1 MFHALALAVV
11 LSTAP
16 SGAPRKAL
24 PKTDPLHKLVEI
36 PGMEF
41 YKKVLIEEEPKQLWK
56 QIHWVSIDDVRA
68 LARENRKPILLAIF
82 TGHGGQ
88 AKAGFT

>member
-1 MFHALALAVV
+1 
-11 LSTAP
+11 
-16 SGAPRKAL
+16 
-24 PKTDPLHKLVEI
+24 
-36 PGMEF
+36 
-41 YKKVLIEEEPKQLWK
+41 
-56 QIHWVSIDDVRA
+56 VSIDDVRA